1 MPSKVL
7 KILVDVLFFL
17 QTSKIIHE
25 ACKRLAYWPAVL
37 SIYSN
42 YALFYKCKT
51 AFAGFHQR
59 NQPTVDHFTGIISDT
74 YSMEKVVFTSCIWKN
89 EWKKHRVVGLLLK
102 VNTHQFLHWAS
113 VPKLCLCFY
122 YICCKPSETS
132 HSAPEQTSEKQ
143 KQRQDCAG
151 NVLVQICR

>member
-1 MPSKVL
+1 MRPVK
-7 KILVDVLFFL
+7 DWPTGL
-17 QTSKIIHE
+17 QCCLYIVIMRCGFTNVK
-25 ACKRLAYWPAVL
+25 PQP
-37 SIYSN
+37 
-42 YALFYKCKT
+42 LFYKCKT

-151 NVLVQICR
+151 NVLVQIGR